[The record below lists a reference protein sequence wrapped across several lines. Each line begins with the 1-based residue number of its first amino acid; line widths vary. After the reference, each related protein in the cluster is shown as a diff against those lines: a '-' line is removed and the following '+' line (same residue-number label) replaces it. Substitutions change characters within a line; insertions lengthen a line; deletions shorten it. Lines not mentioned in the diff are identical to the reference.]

1 MKILEGG
8 RSGDRFVSIK
18 KVVLAVDPT
27 QQSEATTHY
36 AAQIANWFNASL
48 CIAQVFSPARWSEF
62 GREDAYN
69 LIDRQRLE
77 LRARL
82 DQLSEQAQRIVPEC
96 VSVCL
101 EGEPAEQISAL
112 ARDLDADLIVITGDH
127 PSFLARLFNL
137 DKAPKII
144 RRAHCPVLV
153 YHQEK

>member
-1 MKILEGG
+1 MKILESE
-8 RSGDRFVSIK
+8 RSGDRLVSIK
-18 KVVLAVDPT
+18 RVVLAVDPAK
-27 QQSEATTHY
+27 QSEATTHY

-82 DQLSEQAQRIVPEC
+82 DQLSEQAQRIVSEC
-96 VSVCL
+96 ASVRL

-112 ARDLDADLIVITGDH
+112 ARDLIERLSRIDGTADQG
-127 PSFLARLFNL
+127 
-137 DKAPKII
+137 
-144 RRAHCPVLV
+144 
-153 YHQEK
+153 